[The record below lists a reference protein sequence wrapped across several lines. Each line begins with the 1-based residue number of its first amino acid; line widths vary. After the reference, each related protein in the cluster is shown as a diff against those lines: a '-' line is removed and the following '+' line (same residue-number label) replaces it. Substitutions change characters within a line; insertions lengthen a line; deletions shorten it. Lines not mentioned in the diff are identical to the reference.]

1 MKLRRP
7 SAIIIDNL
15 SRPDSCLIIG
25 MRLCNSNFASAS
37 FITSNELWTNYGL
50 AIIVLSQKSIAQL
63 DAPVDA
69 TVDEQIDAPV
79 ESTELMH

>member
-1 MKLRRP
+1 M
-7 SAIIIDNL
+7 DY
-15 SRPDSCLIIG
+15 
-25 MRLCNSNFASAS
+25 
-37 FITSNELWTNYGL
+37 YGL
-50 AIIVLSQKSIAQL
+50 AIIVLSQKSVVQL